1 MPVPLKAS
9 LPFFSLN
16 PVTDL
21 TTVYCSRLCSVR
33 KYSIEPVR
41 KDDNVIKEEENR
53 PSAATETHAEADIPE
68 HANKTSS
75 NPITTT
81 NTYPNNGINTSTSAD
96 IVLPPALPGS
106 IPPVIATKSRGSDL
120 HVLGATQTSVF
131 VSKNLR
137 DHYDDVCEIK
147 TQPLFTEVKPRKLK
161 YPPVVPATA
170 DDNGGPIKNLL
181 VTGSTVESF
190 HNLQPLADR
199 ITKDTSICLI
209 DDGLGFAE
217 RLDEKVFIDP
227 EKRPT
232 YILGQIDSRLMW
244 DHDHPEKLKRLRT
257 RLTTTVPPLGLT
269 EDPRTVQNDMVE
281 AFRATSNFNAVM
293 PFYDRWLASK
303 LSNLVFAAVIDPV
316 CVALDCSYNQLSHNN
331 WGSRM
336 VNSLINELEVVI
348 ANLPELH
355 HSPILRVLVQGEGIR
370 KECFG
375 KLRNRRGATSKM
387 VLQVRRGLPTDI
399 DFINGYFVRRAREIG
414 IRCPANELAI
424 SMVKAKH
431 YHIKRVTDMI
441 IPFEVTSRPNYLV

>member
-1 MPVPLKAS
+1 MARNYSAESVSLARAERGASEAAEDSVETPV
-9 LPFFSLN
+9 
-16 PVTDL
+16 D
-21 TTVYCSRLCSVR
+21 
-33 KYSIEPVR
+33 
-41 KDDNVIKEEENR
+41 
-53 PSAATETHAEADIPE
+53 TEAVAVAVADTHANATTPP
-68 HANKTSS
+68 HSS
-75 NPITTT
+75 TEPSERGSSSGGPIL
-81 NTYPNNGINTSTSAD
+81 PP
-96 IVLPPALPGS
+96 VLPGA
-106 IPPVIATKSRGSDL
+106 IPPVMATEPRGNDL

-137 DHYDDVCEIK
+137 PKFDNVREIK
-147 TQPLFTEVKPRKLK
+147 TEPLFTEVQPRKIK

-170 DDNGGPIKNLL
+170 DDNDGPIKNLL
-181 VTGSTVESF
+181 VTGLTTESF
-190 HNLQPLADR
+190 HNLQPIANR
-199 ITKDTSICLI
+199 ISTDTSICLI
-209 DDGLGFAE
+209 DEGLGFAE
-217 RLDEKVFIDP
+217 QLDEKIFTDP

-244 DHDHPEKLKRLRT
+244 DRDHPEKLKRLRT
-257 RLTTTVPPLGLT
+257 RLTTSVPPLGLM
-269 EDPRTVQNDMVE
+269 EDPRLVNNEMVE
-281 AFRATSNFNAVM
+281 AFRATPEFNAVM

-316 CVALDCSYNQLSHNN
+316 CVALDCSYNQLSQNN

-336 VNSLINELEVVI
+336 VNSLINELELVVS
-348 ANLPELH
+348 NLPELH
-355 HSPILRVLVQGEGIR
+355 HSPVVRVLVRGEGLR

-431 YHIKRVTDMI
+431 YHVKRVTDMI
-441 IPFEVTSRPNYLV
+441 IPFEVTSRPNYMV